1 MANAPSTAPLDG
13 LPTRRIEIDATHSYE
28 LTLFRPSGVLL
39 HIEERG
45 HDAAIQLTP
54 LRIVELRAEL
64 ATALV
69 ALGHGM
75 PTVGVAT
82 VRSPAAL
89 AIVEHLRHAFEA
101 LVELDKHA
109 PAEVDAIAA
118 LTIGHVRSW
127 RPFVLQELANG

>member
-1 MANAPSTAPLDG
+1 MANASATTPLEG
-13 LPTRRIEIDATHSYE
+13 LPTRRVEIDATHSYE

-54 LRIVELRAEL
+54 IRIVELRAEL
-64 ATALV
+64 ATVLV

-82 VRSPAAL
+82 VRSPAGL
-89 AIVEHLRHAFEA
+89 AIIEHLRHAFEA
-101 LVELDKHA
+101 LVELDTVLG
-109 PAEVDAIAA
+109 AEDLYDLLEITAIDAYNKN
-118 LTIGHVRSW
+118 
-127 RPFVLQELANG
+127 LASKAD